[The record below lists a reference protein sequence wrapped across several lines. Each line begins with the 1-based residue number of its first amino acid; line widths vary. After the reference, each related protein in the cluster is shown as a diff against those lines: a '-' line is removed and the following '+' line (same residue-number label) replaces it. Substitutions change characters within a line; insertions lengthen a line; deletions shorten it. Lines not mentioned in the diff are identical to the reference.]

1 MDDFRGEVPLA
12 ARVAAMFDNTMGDA
26 ESPLPVRRDAK
37 KIRGTFLLPGDLLD
51 ELRDASYWA
60 RQSLARI
67 AERALAAELAR
78 MREEFNGG
86 AKFEQ
91 RRAA

>member
-1 MDDFRGEVPLA
+1 MRND
-12 ARVAAMFDNTMGDA
+12 VASDRTERM
-26 ESPLPVRRDAK
+26 PVAKPDGK
-37 KIRGTFLLPGDLLD
+37 KIRGTFLLPGELLD

-67 AERALAAELAR
+67 AERALAAELVR
-78 MREEFNGG
+78 MRAEFNGG
-86 AKFEQ
+86 AKFER

>member
-1 MDDFRGEVPLA
+1 VNAIDRE
-12 ARVAAMFDNTMGDA
+12 VAAMMDRLGCEA
-26 ESPLPVRRDAK
+26 AQGLPTSKQDVK
-37 KIRGTFLLPGDLLD
+37 KIRGTFLLPGELLD

-67 AERALAAELAR
+67 AERALAAELLR

-86 AKFEQ
+86 KKFEQ

>member
-1 MDDFRGEVPLA
+1 MMDRLGCDA
-12 ARVAAMFDNTMGDA
+12 AQG
-26 ESPLPVRRDAK
+26 LPASKQDAK
-37 KIRGTFLLPGDLLD
+37 KIRGTFLLPGELLD

-67 AERALAAELAR
+67 AERALAAELLR

-86 AKFEQ
+86 VKFEQ